1 MSTFTPLIE
10 QYLSIK
16 KEHKDSLLFFRL
28 GDFYELFFEDA
39 KIASSVLNIV
49 LTSREAGEGKRV
61 PMCGV
66 PYHSANRYIAKLL
79 EKGYKISICEQLE
92 EPKPGKIV
100 KREVVRIITPGTIL
114 EDELLEE
121 KNNNYL
127 ISLTSEKNKFGI
139 GIVDISSGDF
149 LTSEIEGLE
158 KTLEEI
164 RKFNASEIL
173 LPESFKNS
181 EIEGI
186 IKKQTPATITF
197 YEDYNFEFGYAYNTL
212 ISHFKTSSL
221 RGYGI
226 EEMPLSVSAC
236 GGLINYLKDT
246 QKLECSNI
254 TSLSVYNLTEFMI
267 LDSNTM
273 RNLEIISSLKDGK
286 KRGTLLEIL
295 DFTKTS
301 MGARLL
307 KRFIEKPLLDVN
319 KIKERQSAVEEFF
332 NNSFLRETLR
342 ENLGKIQ
349 DIERILSKITYFK
362 LTPRD
367 LISLKNSL
375 KILPEIKNLLENT
388 ESELLKKCFLE
399 LDTLPD
405 IQKILEDSIREE
417 TPNTLKEG
425 GIIKDGYSEEVDRL
439 RNIVYSGKKW
449 ISELEQRERER
460 TGIKSLKVGYTSV
473 FGYYIE
479 VTRPNLSLVPSDYIR
494 KQTIA
499 SGERF
504 ITSDLK
510 EKETQILQAEEELK
524 DLEYQIFL
532 EIREKIVNNSSR
544 IQKTSKIISLLD
556 VLLSFS
562 ECAVVNNYVK
572 PEINNSERIKI
583 REGRHPVMEKI
594 QSFNFIPNDTLL
606 DTEENQLLIIT
617 GPNMAGKSTY
627 LRQVALIV
635 LMAQI
640 GSFVPARECE
650 IGVVDRIFTRIG
662 AHDDISFGQST
673 FMVEMTETAN
683 ILNNATKKSLIVL
696 DEIGRGTSTYDGLSI
711 AWAVA
716 EYISKKLSCRTLFAT
731 HYHELTKLAEKN
743 PKIKN
748 YNVAVKE
755 EKDKIIFLYKLTP
768 GGADRSYGIYVAR
781 LAGIPNEV
789 LNRAKI
795 ILQEL
800 ENKNIK
806 IKFEQQAKYS
816 SLQLSF
822 FPEEKNNFKDEI
834 ENIDIENITPL
845 QALQKLAELKEKIK
859 KEYS

>member
-1 MSTFTPLIE
+1 
-10 QYLSIK
+10 
-16 KEHKDSLLFFRL
+16 
-28 GDFYELFFEDA
+28 
-39 KIASSVLNIV
+39 
-49 LTSREAGEGKRV
+49 
-61 PMCGV
+61 
-66 PYHSANRYIAKLL
+66 
-79 EKGYKISICEQLE
+79 
-92 EPKPGKIV
+92 
-100 KREVVRIITPGTIL
+100 
-114 EDELLEE
+114 
-121 KNNNYL
+121 
-127 ISLTSEKNKFGI
+127 
-139 GIVDISSGDF
+139 
-149 LTSEIEGLE
+149 
-158 KTLEEI
+158 
-164 RKFNASEIL
+164 
-173 LPESFKNS
+173 
-181 EIEGI
+181 
-186 IKKQTPATITF
+186 
-197 YEDYNFEFGYAYNTL
+197 
-212 ISHFKTSSL
+212 
-221 RGYGI
+221 
-226 EEMPLSVSAC
+226 
-236 GGLINYLKDT
+236 
-246 QKLECSNI
+246 
-254 TSLSVYNLTEFMI
+254 
-267 LDSNTM
+267 
-273 RNLEIISSLKDGK
+273 
-286 KRGTLLEIL
+286 
-295 DFTKTS
+295 